1 MQYKIKIA
9 NRQYSEFTVYDNI
22 LLRPVELK
30 LNPVNHKLFDQDVFE
45 VTNEKVDIIHSTI
58 RSVKNIPGVLVLE
71 DNKTY
76 GNHNGKPLYRC
87 IPDDSRLPCFLIP
100 HKHKIGFNKN
110 FKNKYIVFKFQ
121 HWKDKHPRGSIIQVI
136 GEIGIL
142 NNFYEYQLYC
152 KSLYA
157 SIQNFNKATI
167 KSLKYKTEEKY
178 IEDMYKKYRP
188 TKIETDGIFSIDPKK
203 STDFDDAFSINKTTI
218 CGKEVGYQLSIYISN
233 VSFWLD
239 RLELWDSFSDR
250 ISTIYLPDR
259 KRPMLPTVLSDALC
273 SLQEGRWR
281 FAFTLNIYFDE
292 NGKIYDTEYTNTCIK
307 VKKNYVYDEPDLL
320 SSPDYQLLHEKVKLL
335 NQHYNY
341 YDKIESSH
349 DVVAY
354 LMILMNY
361 HSAKEMVKRKIGIFR
376 SMVMGPSSPYPDNL
390 PKETLKFLKM
400 WNSSGGMYCKFENYK
415 SHDFLNFESYVH
427 ITSPIRRLVD
437 LLNIIQLQKSLEI
450 TTMSEDAETF
460 YNKWTSDKMLEY
472 INVTMKNIRKV
483 QNDCNLLKVCYEDK
497 SLPDKEFDG
506 YLFDKIKRN
515 DGLYQYTVFIDKLKM
530 VNRMVS
536 RKDVGDKSIH
546 KFKIHIFIDEERLK
560 QKLRLELI

>member
-1 MQYKIKIA
+1 
-9 NRQYSEFTVYDNI
+9 
-22 LLRPVELK
+22 
-30 LNPVNHKLFDQDVFE
+30 
-45 VTNEKVDIIHSTI
+45 
-58 RSVKNIPGVLVLE
+58 
-71 DNKTY
+71 
-76 GNHNGKPLYRC
+76 
-87 IPDDSRLPCFLIP
+87 
-100 HKHKIGFNKN
+100 
-110 FKNKYIVFKFQ
+110 
-121 HWKDKHPRGSIIQVI
+121 
-136 GEIGIL
+136 
-142 NNFYEYQLYC
+142 
-152 KSLYA
+152 LYA
-157 SIQNFNKATI
+157 SIQKFNKDTI
-167 KSLKYKTEEKY
+167 KSLKYKTEEEY
-178 IEDMYKKYRP
+178 IEDMYNKYGP
-188 TKIETDGIFSIDPKK
+188 IKIEGNNVFSIDPKK
-203 STDFDDAFSINKTTI
+203 STDFDDAFSINKAYI
-218 CGKEVGYQLSIYISN
+218 YGKEIGYQISIYISN
-233 VSFWLD
+233 VSFWMDHLG
-239 RLELWDSFSDR
+239 LWDSFSDR

-259 KRPMLPTVLSDALC
+259 KRPMLPTILSDALC

-281 FAFTLNIYFDE
+281 FALTLNIYFDK
-292 NGKIYDTEYTNTCIK
+292 NGKIYDTEYTNTRIK
-307 VKKNYVYDEPDLL
+307 VKKNYVYEEPDLL
-320 SSPDYQLLHEKVKLL
+320 SSKDYQLLYEKVKLL
-335 NQHYNY
+335 NTNYNY
-341 YDKIESSH
+341 YDNIETSH

-361 HSAKEMVKRKIGIFR
+361 HTAKEMVKRKIGIFR
-376 SMVMGPSSPYPDNL
+376 SMIIGPTSSYPDNL
-390 PKETLKFLKM
+390 PQETLKFLKM

-437 LLNIIQLQKSLEI
+437 LLNIIQLQKSLKL

-460 YNKWTSDKMLEY
+460 YNKWTSDKTLEY

-536 RKDVGDKSIH
+536 RKDVGDKSIQ

>member
-9 NRQYSEFTVYDNI
+9 NRQYSEYTVYDNI

-30 LNPVNHKLFDQDVFE
+30 INPVTHKLFDQDVFSVNDE
-45 VTNEKVDIIHSTI
+45 SIDLIHSTI
-58 RSVKNIPGVLVLE
+58 RNVKNIPGVLVLE
-71 DNKTY
+71 DNKSY
-76 GNHNGKPLYRC
+76 GVHNKKPLYRC
-87 IPDDSRLPCFLIP
+87 VPDDSRLPSFLVP
-100 HKHKIGFNKN
+100 HKLNIGFNKH
-110 FKNKYIVFKFQ
+110 FKNKYIVFRYQ
-121 HWKDKHPRGSIIQVI
+121 HWNDKHPRGMIEQVI

-157 SIQNFNKATI
+157 SMQKFNKSTI
-167 KSLKYKTEEKY
+167 QSLKHKTEEEY
-178 IEDMYKKYRP
+178 IEDMYTKYRP
-188 TKIETDGIFSIDPKK
+188 TKIETNGIFSIDPKK
-203 STDFDDAFSINKTTI
+203 STDYDDAFSINKVLV
-218 CGKEVGYQLSIYISN
+218 CGQEIGYQISIYISN
-233 VSFWLD
+233 VSFWMD
-239 RLELWDSFSDR
+239 HLELWNSFSDR

-273 SLQEGRWR
+273 SLQENRWR
-281 FAFTLNIYFDE
+281 FAFTLNIIFDE
-292 NGKIYDTEYTNTCIK
+292 EGNIYDTEYTNTCIK
-307 VKKNYVYDEPDLL
+307 VHRNYVYEEPDLL
-320 SSPDYQLLHEKVKLL
+320 ESPDYKLLYEKVKLL
-335 NQHYNY
+335 NKKYNY
-341 YDKIESSH
+341 YEKIDSSH

-376 SMVMGPSSPYPDNL
+376 SMTMGPSSPYPENL

-415 SHDFLNFESYVH
+415 SHDFLDFESYLH

-437 LLNIIQLQKSLEI
+437 LLNIIQLQKSLNI
-450 TTMSEDAETF
+450 TTMSEDADKF
-460 YNKWTSDKMLEY
+460 YKKWTSDTMLEY

-483 QNDCNLLKVCYEDK
+483 QNDCSLLKICYDDK
-497 SLPDKEFDG
+497 SLPDKEFEG

-515 DGLYQYTVFIDKLKM
+515 DGLYQYTVFIDKLKL
-530 VNRMVS
+530 VNRIVS
-536 RKDVGDKSIH
+536 RKDVEDKSIQ
-546 KFKIHIFIDEERLK
+546 KFKIHIFIDEEKLK

>member
-1 MQYKIKIA
+1 MC
-9 NRQYSEFTVYDNI
+9 
-22 LLRPVELK
+22 
-30 LNPVNHKLFDQDVFE
+30 
-45 VTNEKVDIIHSTI
+45 I
-58 RSVKNIPGVLVLE
+58 R
-71 DNKTY
+71 
-76 GNHNGKPLYRC
+76 
-87 IPDDSRLPCFLIP
+87 DS
-100 HKHKIGFNKN
+100 
-110 FKNKYIVFKFQ
+110 
-121 HWKDKHPRGSIIQVI
+121 
-136 GEIGIL
+136 
-142 NNFYEYQLYC
+142 
-152 KSLYA
+152 
-157 SIQNFNKATI
+157 
-167 KSLKYKTEEKY
+167 
-178 IEDMYKKYRP
+178 
-188 TKIETDGIFSIDPKK
+188 
-203 STDFDDAFSINKTTI
+203 
-218 CGKEVGYQLSIYISN
+218 
-233 VSFWLD
+233 
-239 RLELWDSFSDR
+239 
-250 ISTIYLPDR
+250 
-259 KRPMLPTVLSDALC
+259 
-273 SLQEGRWR
+273 
-281 FAFTLNIYFDE
+281 
-292 NGKIYDTEYTNTCIK
+292 
-307 VKKNYVYDEPDLL
+307 DEPDLL

-335 NQHYNY
+335 NQNYNY
-341 YDKIESSH
+341 YDSIDTSH

-361 HSAKEMVKRKIGIFR
+361 HTAKEMVKRKIGIFR

-437 LLNIIQLQKSLEI
+437 LLNIIQLQKSLKL

-530 VNRMVS
+530 VNRIVT
-536 RKDVGDKSIH
+536 RNDVDDKSIQ

-560 QKLRLELI
+560 QKLRLEII

>member
-9 NRQYSEFTVYDNI
+9 NRQYSEYTVYDNI

-30 LNPVNHKLFDQDVFE
+30 INPVTHKLFDQDVFSVNDE
-45 VTNEKVDIIHSTI
+45 SIDLIHSTI
-58 RSVKNIPGVLVLE
+58 RNVKNIPGVLVLE
-71 DNKTY
+71 DNKSY
-76 GNHNGKPLYRC
+76 GIHNKKPLYRC
-87 IPDDSRLPCFLIP
+87 VPDDSRLPSFLVP
-100 HKHKIGFNKN
+100 HKLNIGFNKH
-110 FKNKYIVFKFQ
+110 FKNKYIVFRYQ
-121 HWKDKHPRGSIIQVI
+121 HWNDKHPRGMIEQVI

-157 SIQNFNKATI
+157 SMQKFNKSTI
-167 KSLKYKTEEKY
+167 QSLKHKTEEEY
-178 IEDMYKKYRP
+178 IEDMYTKYRP
-188 TKIETDGIFSIDPKK
+188 TKIECTSIFSIDPKK
-203 STDFDDAFSINKTTI
+203 STDYDDAFSINKVLI
-218 CGKEVGYQLSIYISN
+218 CGQEIGYQISIYISN
-233 VSFWLD
+233 VSFWMD
-239 RLELWDSFSDR
+239 HLELWNSFSDR

-281 FAFTLNIYFDE
+281 FAFTLNIIFDE
-292 NGKIYDTEYTNTCIK
+292 EGNIYDTEYTNTCIK
-307 VKKNYVYDEPDLL
+307 VHRNYVYEEPDLL
-320 SSPDYQLLHEKVKLL
+320 ESSDYKLLYEKVKLL
-335 NQHYNY
+335 NKKYNY
-341 YDKIESSH
+341 YEKIDSSH

-376 SMVMGPSSPYPDNL
+376 SMTMGPSSPYPENL

-415 SHDFLNFESYVH
+415 SHDFLDFESYLH

-437 LLNIIQLQKSLEI
+437 LLNIIQLQKSLNI
-450 TTMSEDAETF
+450 TTMSEDADKF
-460 YNKWTSDKMLEY
+460 YKKWTSDTMLEY

-483 QNDCNLLKVCYEDK
+483 QNDCSLLKICYDDK
-497 SLPDKEFDG
+497 SLPDKEFEG

-515 DGLYQYTVFIDKLKM
+515 DGLYQYTVFIDKLKL
-530 VNRMVS
+530 VNRIVS
-536 RKDVGDKSIH
+536 RKDVEDKSIQ
-546 KFKIHIFIDEERLK
+546 KFKIHIFIDEEKLK

>member
-9 NRQYSEFTVYDNI
+9 DRQYSDYTVYDNI

-30 LNPVNHKLFDQDVFE
+30 INPVTHKLFDQDVFSVNDE
-45 VTNEKVDIIHSTI
+45 SIDLIHSTI
-58 RSVKNIPGVLVLE
+58 RNVKNIPGVLVLE
-71 DNKTY
+71 DNKSY
-76 GNHNGKPLYRC
+76 GTHNKKPLYRC
-87 IPDDSRLPCFLIP
+87 IPDDSRLPSFLVP
-100 HKHKIGFNKN
+100 HKLNIGFNKH
-110 FKNKYIVFKFQ
+110 FKNKYIVFRYQ
-121 HWKDKHPRGSIIQVI
+121 HWNDKHPRGMIEQVI

-157 SIQNFNKATI
+157 SIQNFNKKTI
-167 KSLKYKTEEKY
+167 QSLKYKTEEEY
-178 IEDMYKKYRP
+178 IEDMYLKYRP
-188 TKIETDGIFSIDPKK
+188 IKIETDDIFSIDPKK
-203 STDFDDAFSINKTTI
+203 STDYDDAFSINKVLI
-218 CGKEVGYQLSIYISN
+218 CGKEIGYQISIYISN
-233 VSFWLD
+233 VSFWMD
-239 RLELWDSFSDR
+239 HLELWNSFSDR

-273 SLQEGRWR
+273 SLQERRWR
-281 FAFTLNIYFDE
+281 FALTLNIYIDE
-292 NGKIYDTEYTNTCIK
+292 EGNIYDTEYTNTC
-307 VKKNYVYDEPDLL
+307 VRVNRNYVYEEPDLL
-320 SSPDYQLLHEKVKLL
+320 SSPNYKLLYEKVKLL
-335 NQHYNY
+335 NKKYNY
-341 YDKIESSH
+341 YEKIDSSH

-376 SMVMGPSSPYPDNL
+376 SMTMGPSSPYPENL

-415 SHDFLNFESYVH
+415 SHDFLDFESYLH

-437 LLNIIQLQKSLEI
+437 LLNIIQLQKSLNI
-450 TTMSEDAETF
+450 TTMSEDADKF
-460 YNKWTSDKMLEY
+460 YKKWTSNTMLEY

-483 QNDCNLLKVCYEDK
+483 QNDCSLLKICYDDK
-497 SLPDKEFDG
+497 SLPDKEFEG

-515 DGLYQYTVFIDKLKM
+515 DGLYQYTVFIDKLKL
-530 VNRMVS
+530 VNRIVS
-536 RKDVGDKSIH
+536 RKDVEDKSIH
-546 KFKIHIFIDEERLK
+546 KFKIHIFIDEEKLK

>member
-9 NRQYSEFTVYDNI
+9 NRQYSEYTVYDNI

-30 LNPVNHKLFDQDVFE
+30 INPVIHKLFDQDVFSVNDE
-45 VTNEKVDIIHSTI
+45 SIDLIHSTI
-58 RSVKNIPGVLVLE
+58 RNVKNIPGVLVLE
-71 DNKTY
+71 DNKSY
-76 GNHNGKPLYRC
+76 GIHNKKPLYRC
-87 IPDDSRLPCFLIP
+87 VPDDSRLPSFLVP
-100 HKHKIGFNKN
+100 HKLNIGFNKH
-110 FKNKYIVFKFQ
+110 FKNKYIVFRYQ
-121 HWKDKHPRGSIIQVI
+121 HWDDKHPRGMIEQVI

-157 SIQNFNKATI
+157 SIQKFNKSTI
-167 KSLKYKTEEKY
+167 QSLKHKTEEEY
-178 IEDMYKKYRP
+178 IEDMYNKYRP
-188 TKIETDGIFSIDPKK
+188 TKIETNGIFSIDPKK
-203 STDFDDAFSINKTTI
+203 STDYDDAFSINKVLV
-218 CGKEVGYQLSIYISN
+218 CGQEIGYQISIYISN
-233 VSFWLD
+233 VSFWMD
-239 RLELWDSFSDR
+239 HLELWNSFSDR

-273 SLQEGRWR
+273 SLQENRWR
-281 FAFTLNIYFDE
+281 FAFTLNIIFDE
-292 NGKIYDTEYTNTCIK
+292 EGNIYDTEYTNTCIK
-307 VKKNYVYDEPDLL
+307 VHRNYIYEEPELL
-320 SSPDYQLLHEKVKLL
+320 ESSDYKLLYEKVKLL
-335 NQHYNY
+335 NKKYNY
-341 YDKIESSH
+341 YEKIDSSH

-376 SMVMGPSSPYPDNL
+376 SMTMGPSSPYPENL

-415 SHDFLNFESYVH
+415 SHDFLDFESYLH

-437 LLNIIQLQKSLEI
+437 LLNIIQLQKSLNI
-450 TTMSEDAETF
+450 TAMSEDADKF
-460 YNKWTSDKMLEY
+460 YKKWTSDTMLEY

-483 QNDCNLLKVCYEDK
+483 QNDCNLLKICYDDK
-497 SLPDKEFDG
+497 SLPDKEFEG

-515 DGLYQYTVFIDKLKM
+515 DGLYQYTVFIDKLKL
-530 VNRMVS
+530 VNRIVS
-536 RKDVGDKSIH
+536 RKDVEDKSIQ
-546 KFKIHIFIDEERLK
+546 KFKIHIFIDEEKLK

>member
-9 NRQYSEFTVYDNI
+9 NRQYSEYTVYDNI

-30 LNPVNHKLFDQDVFE
+30 INPVTHKLFDQDVFSVNDE
-45 VTNEKVDIIHSTI
+45 SIDLIHSTI
-58 RSVKNIPGVLVLE
+58 RNVKNIPGVLVLE
-71 DNKTY
+71 DNKSY
-76 GNHNGKPLYRC
+76 GIHNKKPLYRC
-87 IPDDSRLPCFLIP
+87 VPDDSRLPSFLVP
-100 HKHKIGFNKN
+100 HKLNIGFNKH
-110 FKNKYIVFKFQ
+110 FKNKYIVFRYQ
-121 HWKDKHPRGSIIQVI
+121 HWNDKHPRGMIEQVI

-157 SIQNFNKATI
+157 SMQKFNKSTI
-167 KSLKYKTEEKY
+167 QSLKHKTEEEY
-178 IEDMYKKYRP
+178 IEDMYNKYRP
-188 TKIETDGIFSIDPKK
+188 TKIETNGIFSIDPKK
-203 STDFDDAFSINKTTI
+203 STDYDDAFSINKVLI
-218 CGKEVGYQLSIYISN
+218 CGQEIGYQISIYISN
-233 VSFWLD
+233 VSFWMD
-239 RLELWDSFSDR
+239 HLELWNSFSDR

-273 SLQEGRWR
+273 SLQENRWR
-281 FAFTLNIYFDE
+281 FAFTLNIIFDE
-292 NGKIYDTEYTNTCIK
+292 EGNIYDTEYTNTCIK
-307 VKKNYVYDEPDLL
+307 VHRNYVYEEPDLL
-320 SSPDYQLLHEKVKLL
+320 ESSDYKLLYEKVKLL
-335 NQHYNY
+335 NKKYNY
-341 YDKIESSH
+341 YEKIDSSH

-376 SMVMGPSSPYPDNL
+376 SMTMGPSSPYPENL

-415 SHDFLNFESYVH
+415 SHDFLDFESYLH

-437 LLNIIQLQKSLEI
+437 LLNIIQLQKSLNI
-450 TTMSEDAETF
+450 TTMSEDADKF
-460 YNKWTSDKMLEY
+460 YKKWTSDTMLEY

-483 QNDCNLLKVCYEDK
+483 QNDCNLLKICYDDK
-497 SLPDKEFDG
+497 SLPDKDFEG

-515 DGLYQYTVFIDKLKM
+515 DGLYQYTVFIDKLKL
-530 VNRMVS
+530 VNRIVS
-536 RKDVGDKSIH
+536 RKDVEDKSIQ
-546 KFKIHIFIDEERLK
+546 KFKIHIFIDEEKLK

>member
-1 MQYKIKIA
+1 
-9 NRQYSEFTVYDNI
+9 
-22 LLRPVELK
+22 
-30 LNPVNHKLFDQDVFE
+30 
-45 VTNEKVDIIHSTI
+45 
-58 RSVKNIPGVLVLE
+58 
-71 DNKTY
+71 
-76 GNHNGKPLYRC
+76 
-87 IPDDSRLPCFLIP
+87 
-100 HKHKIGFNKN
+100 
-110 FKNKYIVFKFQ
+110 
-121 HWKDKHPRGSIIQVI
+121 
-136 GEIGIL
+136 
-142 NNFYEYQLYC
+142 
-152 KSLYA
+152 
-157 SIQNFNKATI
+157 
-167 KSLKYKTEEKY
+167 
-178 IEDMYKKYRP
+178 
-188 TKIETDGIFSIDPKK
+188 
-203 STDFDDAFSINKTTI
+203 
-218 CGKEVGYQLSIYISN
+218 
-233 VSFWLD
+233 
-239 RLELWDSFSDR
+239 
-250 ISTIYLPDR
+250 
-259 KRPMLPTVLSDALC
+259 MLPTILSDALC
-273 SLQEGRWR
+273 SLQENRWR

-292 NGKIYDTEYTNTCIK
+292 NGKIYDTEYINTCIK

-335 NQHYNY
+335 NKKYNY
-341 YDKIESSH
+341 YEKIDSSH

-361 HSAKEMVKRKIGIFR
+361 HTAKEMVKRKIGIFR

-415 SHDFLNFESYVH
+415 SHDFLDFESYVH

-460 YNKWTSDKMLEY
+460 YNKWTSDKTLEY

-536 RKDVGDKSIH
+536 RKDVGDKSIQ

>member
-9 NRQYSEFTVYDNI
+9 NRQYSEYTVYDNI

-30 LNPVNHKLFDQDVFE
+30 INPVTHKLFDQDVFSVNDE
-45 VTNEKVDIIHSTI
+45 CIDLIHSTI
-58 RSVKNIPGVLVLE
+58 RNVKNIPGVLVLE
-71 DNKTY
+71 DNKSY
-76 GNHNGKPLYRC
+76 GVHNKKPLYRC
-87 IPDDSRLPCFLIP
+87 VPDDSRLPSFLVP
-100 HKHKIGFNKN
+100 HKLNIGFNKH
-110 FKNKYIVFKFQ
+110 FKNKYIVFRYQ
-121 HWKDKHPRGSIIQVI
+121 HWDDKHPRGMIEQVI

-157 SIQNFNKATI
+157 SIQKFNKSTI
-167 KSLKYKTEEKY
+167 QSLKHKTEEEY
-178 IEDMYKKYRP
+178 IEDMYNKYRP
-188 TKIETDGIFSIDPKK
+188 TKIETNGIFSIDPKK
-203 STDFDDAFSINKTTI
+203 STDYDDAFSINKVLV
-218 CGKEVGYQLSIYISN
+218 CGQEIGYQISIYISN
-233 VSFWLD
+233 VSFWMD
-239 RLELWDSFSDR
+239 HLELWNSFSDR

-273 SLQEGRWR
+273 SLQENRWR
-281 FAFTLNIYFDE
+281 FAFTLNIIFDE
-292 NGKIYDTEYTNTCIK
+292 EGNIYDTEYTNTCIK
-307 VKKNYVYDEPDLL
+307 VHRNYVYEEPDLL
-320 SSPDYQLLHEKVKLL
+320 ESSDYKLLYEKVKLL
-335 NQHYNY
+335 NKKYNY
-341 YDKIESSH
+341 YEKIDSSH

-376 SMVMGPSSPYPDNL
+376 SMTMGPSSPYPENL

-415 SHDFLNFESYVH
+415 SHDFLDFESYLH

-437 LLNIIQLQKSLEI
+437 LLNIIQLQKSLNI
-450 TTMSEDAETF
+450 TTMSEDADKF
-460 YNKWTSDKMLEY
+460 YKKWTSDTMLEY

-483 QNDCNLLKVCYEDK
+483 QNDCSLLKICYDDK
-497 SLPDKEFDG
+497 SLPDKEFEG

-515 DGLYQYTVFIDKLKM
+515 DGLYQYTVFIDKLKL
-530 VNRMVS
+530 VNRIVS
-536 RKDVGDKSIH
+536 RKDVEDKSIQ
-546 KFKIHIFIDEERLK
+546 KFKIHIFIDEEKLK

>member
-9 NRQYSEFTVYDNI
+9 NRQYSEYTVYDNI

-30 LNPVNHKLFDQDVFE
+30 INPVTHKLFDQDVFSVNDE
-45 VTNEKVDIIHSTI
+45 SIDLIHSTI
-58 RSVKNIPGVLVLE
+58 RNVKNIPGVLVLE
-71 DNKTY
+71 DNKSY
-76 GNHNGKPLYRC
+76 GVHNKKPLYRC
-87 IPDDSRLPCFLIP
+87 VPDDSRLPSFLVP
-100 HKHKIGFNKN
+100 HKLNIGFNKH
-110 FKNKYIVFKFQ
+110 FKNKYIVFRYQ
-121 HWKDKHPRGSIIQVI
+121 HWDDKHPRGMIEQVI

-157 SIQNFNKATI
+157 SMQKFNKSTI
-167 KSLKYKTEEKY
+167 QSLKHKTEEEY
-178 IEDMYKKYRP
+178 IEDMYNKYRP
-188 TKIETDGIFSIDPKK
+188 TKIETNGIFSIDPKK
-203 STDFDDAFSINKTTI
+203 STDYDDAFSINKVLV
-218 CGKEVGYQLSIYISN
+218 CGQEIGYQISIYISN
-233 VSFWLD
+233 VSFWMD
-239 RLELWDSFSDR
+239 HLELWNSFSDR

-273 SLQEGRWR
+273 SLQENRWR
-281 FAFTLNIYFDE
+281 FAFTLNIIFDE
-292 NGKIYDTEYTNTCIK
+292 EGNIYDTEYTNTCIK
-307 VKKNYVYDEPDLL
+307 VHRNYIYEEPELL
-320 SSPDYQLLHEKVKLL
+320 ESSDYKLLYEKVKLL
-335 NQHYNY
+335 NKKYNY
-341 YDKIESSH
+341 YEKIDSSH

-376 SMVMGPSSPYPDNL
+376 SMTMGPSSPYPENL

-415 SHDFLNFESYVH
+415 SHDFLDFESYLH

-437 LLNIIQLQKSLEI
+437 LLNIIQLQKSLNI
-450 TTMSEDAETF
+450 TAMSEDADKF
-460 YNKWTSDKMLEY
+460 YKKWTSDTMLEY

-483 QNDCNLLKVCYEDK
+483 QNDCNLLKICYDDN
-497 SLPDKEFDG
+497 SLRDKEFEG

-515 DGLYQYTVFIDKLKM
+515 DGLYQYTVFIDKLKL
-530 VNRMVS
+530 VNRIVS
-536 RKDVGDKSIH
+536 RKDVEDKSIQ
-546 KFKIHIFIDEERLK
+546 KFKIHIFIDEEKLK